1 MLVNEDDPEV
11 ELFRSLHDRQIID
24 LRVMP
29 NVSMERTA
37 EFIFEYVDQWIRK
50 QTNERAF
57 LVEVECRENDKN
69 AAIYRP

>member
-1 MLVNEDDPEV
+1 
-11 ELFRSLHDRQIID
+11 
-24 LRVMP
+24 MP